1 MNIQDAIAEI
11 QQPRSRYQLIH
22 FVLGQHD
29 TPEMQFYQLMMELQD
44 MGFKLRMA
52 QLNVRKTEVEIAR
65 LLETGDELDA
75 IEAEEKQVG
84 LEQTQIVMKGAQRE
98 IAILEDIF
106 NECQH
111 YTRDEIEHAQ
121 PEYWQKRLTR
131 QTNLQMMSGNVGWAQ
146 LDSMRQIGLLDDLV
160 EAREAQI
167 AEQVTQELAE

>member
-1 MNIQDAIAEI
+1 MNILDAIAEV

-29 TPEMQFYQLMMELQD
+29 TAEMQFYQLCIELQD
-44 MGFKLRMA
+44 MGYKLRMA
-52 QLNVRKTEVEIAR
+52 ELNVKKTEVEIAR
-65 LLETGDELDA
+65 LVETGDELDA

-121 PEYWQKRLTR
+121 PEYWQARLTR
-131 QTNLQMMSGNVGWAQ
+131 QTNLQMMSGNVQWAQ

-160 EAREAQI
+160 EAREAQL
-167 AEQVTQELAE
+167 AEQVKLELAE

>member
-1 MNIQDAIAEI
+1 MNIRDAIAEI

-29 TPEMQFYQLMMELQD
+29 TPEMQFYQLMLELQD
-44 MGFKLRMA
+44 MGYKLRMA

-75 IEAEEKQVG
+75 LEAEEKQVG

-106 NECQH
+106 NTCQH

-121 PEYWQKRLTR
+121 PEYWQARLTR
-131 QTNLQMMSGNVGWAQ
+131 QTNLQMMSGNVQWAQ

-160 EAREAQI
+160 EAREAQL
-167 AEQVTQELAE
+167 AEQVKLELAE

>member
-1 MNIQDAIAEI
+1 MNIRDAIAEI

-29 TPEMQFYQLMMELQD
+29 TPEMQFYQLMLELQD

-52 QLNVRKTEVEIAR
+52 QISLRKTEVEIAR

-75 IEAEEKQVG
+75 LEAEEKQVG
-84 LEQTQIVMKGAQRE
+84 MEQTQIVMKGAQRE

-106 NECQH
+106 NTCQH

-121 PEYWQKRLTR
+121 PDYWEKRLTR
-131 QTNLQMMSGNVGWAQ
+131 QTNLQIMAGNVGWAQ
-146 LDSMRQIGLLDDLV
+146 LDSMSQIGLLDQTQPSNGQQ
-160 EAREAQI
+160 EI
-167 AEQVTQELAE
+167 EQCAI

>member
-1 MNIQDAIAEI
+1 
-11 QQPRSRYQLIH
+11 
-22 FVLGQHD
+22 
-29 TPEMQFYQLMMELQD
+29 MMELQD

-131 QTNLQMMSGNVGWAQ
+131 QTNLQLMSGNVGWAQ

-160 EAREAQI
+160 EAREAHL
-167 AEQVTQELAE
+167 AEQAKLELAE

>member
-121 PEYWQKRLTR
+121 PEYWQARLTR
-131 QTNLQMMSGNVGWAQ
+131 QTNLQIMSGNVGWAQ
-146 LDSMRQIGLLDDLV
+146 LDSMRQIGLLDDLI
-160 EAREAQI
+160 EAREAQL
-167 AEQVTQELAE
+167 AEQVKLELAE